1 MERNETSQYTFTIIV
16 PIYNEVEN
24 IDRGGG
30 VYGFVS
36 GDTSNSFGFAILS
49 TLLFKN
55 RIYSIVVFIWATIM
69 AYSRIYLGVHFVSGL
84 ELCKAYRQKFDYAT
98 PVILLTALSTT
109 EDIVKGLDAGADDYI
124 TKPCC

>member
-16 PIYNEVEN
+16 PIYNEAEN

-69 AYSRIYLGVHFVSGL
+69 AYSRIYLGVHFVSDIIGGMTAGIL
-84 ELCKAYRQKFDYAT
+84 IGYCVYR
-98 PVILLTALSTT
+98 L
-109 EDIVKGLDAGADDYI
+109 
-124 TKPCC
+124 